1 MQMLSN
7 YMIASP
13 KVRLYTL
20 INKFI
25 VHLVI
30 VINAGLWATFV
41 CAENVQGLSQ
51 PTQFQKAIEYLHQYP
66 LESLELNAVP
76 FCYHYTCRVIESIQI
91 PAEAWAQ
98 ATQVLAVPAKS
109 APLERALLAEA
120 ISRIEVLVGR
130 ITATQY
136 DVGGTFKVDAKP
148 RVDSA
153 QLDCV
158 DEAFNMHMYLHLLN
172 KDGKLHWHRIGDLV
186 HRGWLLDLDYP
197 HTALAIVQN
206 DTNERFVI
214 DSWFHDNG
222 RPPEVVSLQQWKAGW
237 TPANF

>member
-1 MQMLSN
+1 
-7 YMIASP
+7 MIASP

-20 INKFI
+20 TNKFI
-25 VHLVI
+25 VHFVI
-30 VINAGLWATFV
+30 VIHAGLWTTFA
-41 CAENVQGLSQ
+41 CAENVRGLPQ
-51 PTQFQKAIEYLHQYP
+51 QTQFQNAIEYLHQYP

-76 FCYHYTCRVIESIQI
+76 FCYHYTCKVIESIQI
-91 PAEAWAQ
+91 PAEAWAR
-98 ATQVLAVPAKS
+98 ATQVLAVPANS

-172 KDGKLHWHRIGDLV
+172 KDGKLHWHRIGKLV
-186 HRGWLLDLDYP
+186 HRGWLVGFVLSAYCACYCAKG
-197 HTALAIVQN
+197 HQGAIC
-206 DTNERFVI
+206 DRFL
-214 DSWFHDNG
+214 
-222 RPPEVVSLQQWKAGW
+222 VS
-237 TPANF
+237 